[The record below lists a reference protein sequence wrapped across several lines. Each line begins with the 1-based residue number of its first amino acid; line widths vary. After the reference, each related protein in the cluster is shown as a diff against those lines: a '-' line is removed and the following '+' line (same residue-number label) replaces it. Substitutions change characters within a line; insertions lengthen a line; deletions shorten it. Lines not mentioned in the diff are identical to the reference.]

1 MWKLEKY
8 DTLCLQNQIQNNS
21 GAGHKG
27 PVKREVDANPTRTRR
42 CDSLASFHTPLGNR
56 EGGMK
61 CMRLKSEDLP
71 VLVL

>member
-21 GAGHKG
+21 GAGRNG
-27 PVKREVDANPTRTRR
+27 PVKREVGVNPTRTRR
-42 CDSLASFHTPLGNR
+42 CDSLALFHMPLGNR
-56 EGGMK
+56 EGGMR
-61 CMRLKSEDLP
+61 CLTLKSEDLP